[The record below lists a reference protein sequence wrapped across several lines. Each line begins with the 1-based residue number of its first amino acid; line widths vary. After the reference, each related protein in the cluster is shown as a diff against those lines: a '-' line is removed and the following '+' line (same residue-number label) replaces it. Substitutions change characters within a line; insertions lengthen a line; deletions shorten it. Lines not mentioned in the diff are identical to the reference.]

1 MALVIWREETMANEI
16 RIMLVD
22 DHAVVRESVAERLQR
37 ELDFSVIGTTS
48 DAEKA
53 LVMAAEH
60 KPDVILMDI
69 SMPGLFSFEAAR
81 RLIQMLPN
89 TRIIFLSAFTTDT
102 YIGQALEIRAH
113 GYLTKREPVDRVIRA
128 IREVASGGAYFSE
141 EIRSRIVVDATGA
154 KLRENAVSRLSK
166 LSRRELEMLVYIA
179 KGHGKK
185 EIATIAGRSVKTI
198 DHHITRLMN
207 KLDIHDRVELAK
219 FAIREGIAESE

>member
-1 MALVIWREETMANEI
+1 MANEV

-22 DHAVVRESVAERLQR
+22 DHAVVRESIAERLQR
-37 ELDFSVIGTTS
+37 ELDFKVVGTTGDPES
-48 DAEKA
+48 A

-89 TRIIFLSAFTTDT
+89 SRIIFLSAFKNDT
-102 YIGQALEIRAH
+102 YIEQALEIRAH
-113 GYLTKREPVDRVIRA
+113 GYLTKREPVDKVIRA

-141 EIRSRIVVDATGA
+141 EVRARIIVDSKGA
-154 KLRENAVSRLSK
+154 KLGEGAASRLSQ
-166 LSRRELEMLVYIA
+166 LSRRELEMLAYVA
-179 KGHGKK
+179 QSLGKK
-185 EIATIAGRSVKTI
+185 EIASITGRSVKTI
-198 DHHITRLMN
+198 DHHITRLMT

-219 FAIREGIAESE
+219 FAIREGLAEPE